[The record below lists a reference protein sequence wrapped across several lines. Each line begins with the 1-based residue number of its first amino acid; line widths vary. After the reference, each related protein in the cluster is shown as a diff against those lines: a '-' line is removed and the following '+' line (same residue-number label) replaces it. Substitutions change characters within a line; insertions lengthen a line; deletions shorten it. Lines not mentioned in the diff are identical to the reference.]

1 METITESPIQSDTGF
16 DWQKRNGVLVL
27 KCMPLEADGF
37 TNAFSTRLGGVS
49 PMPENDLNLAGFAD
63 DTAENI
69 YENRRRFLGVF
80 EDTWKLTSCW
90 QVHGDAV
97 RHVTDHDDAGNDE
110 ERCDALVCNTTGIL
124 VGVKTADCVPVLIG
138 DQRTG
143 AFSAIHA
150 GWRGTV
156 NSIVQKTIDRM
167 KQEFDS
173 RAEDLRAAIGPA
185 AGVCCYEVGAD
196 VIGTFEKEFG
206 EVGHLFSETRT
217 GHARVDLRRANME
230 QLLLAGL
237 EPERIHSTD
246 LCTMCSTDIFFSYR
260 REKRDYGMTGRL
272 MSVIGKNR

>member
-1 METITESPIQSDTGF
+1 MQHNRDTG
-16 DWQKRNGVLVL
+16 
-27 KCMPLEADGF
+27 
-37 TNAFSTRLGGVS
+37 
-49 PMPENDLNLAGFAD
+49 
-63 DTAENI
+63 
-69 YENRRRFLGVF
+69 RRKDR
-80 EDTWKLTSCW
+80 
-90 QVHGDAV
+90 
-97 RHVTDHDDAGNDE
+97 
-110 ERCDALVCNTTGIL
+110 
-124 VGVKTADCVPVLIG
+124 DCVPVLIG

-156 NSIVQKTIDRM
+156 NSIVQKTINRM